1 MGKFRVK
8 PARSVAKPF
17 RKSSEFSR
25 ANKPTENSESDAHHN
40 KVPSVSLISASKISK
55 RPKPRASALKKTS
68 SASSVQSSFSS
79 PQTSPKKS
87 VTFASPSS
95 NTVHIF
101 GATMTKQDS
110 IRAILKDGASALVNL
125 VSGSVKNLKRKGL
138 IKSERD
144 RYSVAKNAASNSL
157 NKVLKNQFKDKRTRR
172 KLRKEAFHKKLS
184 LLKES
189 EKAIKE
195 EKRRKETVIVGDMQP
210 IADILAELEEEVKM
224 SSAVKPVIVPTPPK
238 KKKMSL
244 KKREQEMLDG
254 LKFFEASGF

>member
-1 MGKFRVK
+1 
-8 PARSVAKPF
+8 
-17 RKSSEFSR
+17 
-25 ANKPTENSESDAHHN
+25 
-40 KVPSVSLISASKISK
+40 
-55 RPKPRASALKKTS
+55 
-68 SASSVQSSFSS
+68 
-79 PQTSPKKS
+79 
-87 VTFASPSS
+87 
-95 NTVHIF
+95 
-101 GATMTKQDS
+101 MTKQDS

-172 KLRKEAFHKKLS
+172 KLRKEAFHKSMYNYYNYLVNLAYNILLKICSLSFLELS

-244 KKREQEMLDG
+244 KKREQEMYDILNCVQNICI
-254 LKFFEASGF
+254 KKKT